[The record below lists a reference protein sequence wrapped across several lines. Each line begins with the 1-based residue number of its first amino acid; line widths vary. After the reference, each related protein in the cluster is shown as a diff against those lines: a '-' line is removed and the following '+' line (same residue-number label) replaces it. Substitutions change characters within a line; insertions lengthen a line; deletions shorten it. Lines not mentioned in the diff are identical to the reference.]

1 MLSWQKRNLS
11 LVMSNAKDDGRK
23 APKILRNH
31 YMGKIKPHVL
41 ALYTELT
48 ALHKGHDECTM
59 NYVLHTEFTAALP
72 KSAGKTV
79 SDSLLIWISKVYLQ
93 NTKRF
98 QRLCHSATRKTTR

>member
-31 YMGKIKPHVL
+31 YRGKIKPHVL

-48 ALHKGHDECTM
+48 MSALWIMFYTP
-59 NYVLHTEFTAALP
+59 NSPLHCQNLLVRQSVTA
-72 KSAGKTV
+72 
-79 SDSLLIWISKVYLQ
+79 
-93 NTKRF
+93 F
-98 QRLCHSATRKTTR
+98 